1 MTSSDS
7 GNQQAL
13 PLVATARLPSHG
25 GRWAGGEGERQRL
38 LLSAAKAGFDY
49 VDVEVDSNQIETL
62 VEKLHASR
70 ARVVVSRHLL
80 DRTPSLEEILEMH
93 GVAKEAG
100 ADVVKIVG
108 TASCPADN
116 LPCLSYLAQKPGNVS
131 FAMGAHGVPSRVLS
145 PLMGGAWT
153 YASAGEVVAP
163 GQMTLESLREAYRLM
178 GAGALK
184 RLYLLGYPVAHSL
197 SPAMQNAAI
206 EGAGARLR
214 VRSHARAPWGTR

>member
-1 MTSSDS
+1 MVRICGSVAARTTGAAVETIRGLAKPDMVELRLDYAEERLDLDRLRESTSTI
-7 GNQQAL
+7 
-13 PLVATARLPSHG
+13 LVATARLPSQG

-49 VDVEVDSNQIETL
+49 VDVEDDSKRIETL

-80 DRTPSLEEILEMH
+80 DRTPYLEEILEMH
-93 GVAKEAG
+93 GVAEEAG
-100 ADVVKIVG
+100 ADVVRIVG

-131 FAMGAHGVPSRVLS
+131 FAMGSHGVPSRVLS

-153 YASAGEVVAP
+153 YASASEVVAP

-178 GAGALK
+178 GAE
-184 RLYLLGYPVAHSL
+184 P
-197 SPAMQNAAI
+197 
-206 EGAGARLR
+206 
-214 VRSHARAPWGTR
+214 